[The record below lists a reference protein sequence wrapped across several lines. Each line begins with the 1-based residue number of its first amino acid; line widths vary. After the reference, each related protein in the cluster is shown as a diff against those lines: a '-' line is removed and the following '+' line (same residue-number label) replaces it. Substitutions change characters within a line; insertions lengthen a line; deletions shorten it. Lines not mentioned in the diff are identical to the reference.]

1 MSKSK
6 NEFGLILKL
15 LAGIVIGALIGFAA
29 NENVMQVVMSLKYVL
44 GQIIFYTV
52 PLVIIAFIA
61 PAITRLGQNA
71 SRMLIAALVIAYI
84 SSVGAATMSCLA
96 GYAIIPHLSV
106 PTAVAALHP
115 LPDVL
120 FKLDIPPVMPVMTA
134 LVTAVLIGIASLWTR
149 AEIMV

>member
-61 PAITRLGQNA
+61 PAIPGLDRTP
-71 SRMLIAALVIAYI
+71 AA
-84 SSVGAATMSCLA
+84 C
-96 GYAIIPHLSV
+96 
-106 PTAVAALHP
+106 
-115 LPDVL
+115 
-120 FKLDIPPVMPVMTA
+120 
-134 LVTAVLIGIASLWTR
+134 
-149 AEIMV
+149 